1 MATLSQEGFNL
12 LKGFEGFRNKPYHL
26 KGEKYYTVGLGH
38 YGPDVD
44 PNKTYTDAECMAF
57 FEKDKQRF
65 EADVNKVWHEPMT
78 QQMFDAL
85 FSIAYNHGNVSR
97 TVLANAC
104 KGTNYQDQEKMTA
117 IWKNLYTCKG
127 LLNKRRAKEVA
138 YFYGNADTGTPY
150 SGNLSSGPSDYSAA
164 NTSPQSSYVDTKPQS
179 GGYAAGS
186 QPNNYKTYDSVYSGA
201 ELNTNITASLKM
213 EGADTST
220 VTHTRI
226 YKSSDPTVLVDE
238 LCMAIDEGEIKD
250 NSTGT
255 VNA

>member
-12 LKGFEGFRNKPYHL
+12 LKGFEGFKNKPYHL

-38 YGPDVD
+38 YGPDVN
-44 PNKTYTDAECMAF
+44 PNKVYTDAECMAF

-85 FSIAYNHGNVSR
+85 FSMAYNHGNVSR

-104 KGTNYQDQEKMTA
+104 KGNNYQNQQKVTA
-117 IWKNLYTCKG
+117 IWKNLYTCNG
-127 LLNKRRAKEVA
+127 LLSKRRAKEVA
-138 YFYGNADTGTPY
+138 YFYGNADAGTPY
-150 SGNLSSGPSDYSAA
+150 SGNLSSSPSDYSSA
-164 NTSPQSSYVDTKPQS
+164 DTNQQS
-179 GGYAAGS
+179 GSYATGS
-186 QPNNYKTYDSVYSGA
+186 QSNDYKTYNSVYSGA

-220 VTHTRI
+220 VIHTRI

-238 LCMAIDEGEIKD
+238 LSMAMDEGEIKD
-250 NSTGT
+250 SSTGT
-255 VNA
+255 SNA

>member
-38 YGPDVD
+38 YGPDVN
-44 PNKTYTDAECMAF
+44 PNKIYTDAECMAF

-85 FSIAYNHGNVSR
+85 FSMAYNHGNVSR

-104 KGTNYQDQEKMTA
+104 KGTNYQDRQKVTA
-117 IWKNLYTCKG
+117 IWKNLYTCNG
-127 LLNKRRAKEVA
+127 LLSKRRAKEVA
-138 YFYGNADTGTPY
+138 YFYGDVDAGTPY
-150 SGNLSSGPSDYSAA
+150 SGNFSSGPSDYSSA
-164 NTSPQSSYVDTKPQS
+164 DTNPQS

-186 QPNNYKTYDSVYSGA
+186 QPNDYKTYNSIYSGA

-220 VTHTRI
+220 VIHTRI

-238 LCMAIDEGEIKD
+238 LCMAIDESEIKD
-250 NSTGT
+250 SSTGT
-255 VNA
+255 GNA

>member
-12 LKGFEGFRNKPYHL
+12 LKGFESFRNKPYHL

-85 FSIAYNHGNVSR
+85 FSMAYNHGNVSR

-104 KGTNYQDQEKMTA
+104 KGTNYQDQQKVTA
-117 IWKNLYTCKG
+117 IWKNLYTCNG
-127 LLNKRRAKEVA
+127 LL
-138 YFYGNADTGTPY
+138 
-150 SGNLSSGPSDYSAA
+150 S
-164 NTSPQSSYVDTKPQS
+164 
-179 GGYAAGS
+179 
-186 QPNNYKTYDSVYSGA
+186 
-201 ELNTNITASLKM
+201 
-213 EGADTST
+213 
-220 VTHTRI
+220 
-226 YKSSDPTVLVDE
+226 
-238 LCMAIDEGEIKD
+238 
-250 NSTGT
+250 
-255 VNA
+255 

>member
-12 LKGFEGFRNKPYHL
+12 LKGFESFRNKPYHL

-38 YGPDVD
+38 YGPDVN
-44 PNKTYTDAECMAF
+44 PNKIYTDAECMAF

-104 KGTNYQDQEKMTA
+104 KGTNYQDRKKVTA
-117 IWKNLYTCKG
+117 IWKNLYTCNG
-127 LLNKRRAKEVA
+127 LLSKRRAKEVA
-138 YFYGNADTGTPY
+138 YFYGDTDAGTPY
-150 SGNLSSGPSDYSAA
+150 SGNFSSGPSDYSSADT
-164 NTSPQSSYVDTKPQS
+164 NPQG
-179 GGYAAGS
+179 GGYLAGS
-186 QPNNYKTYDSVYSGA
+186 QPNDYKTYNSIYSGA

-238 LCMAIDEGEIKD
+238 LCMAIDDGEIKD
-250 NSTGT
+250 SSTGT
-255 VNA
+255 GNA

>member
-44 PNKTYTDAECMAF
+44 PNKIYTDAECMAF

-65 EADVNKVWHEPMT
+65 EADVNRVWHEPMT

-85 FSIAYNHGNVSR
+85 FSMAYNHGNVSK

-104 KGTNYQDQEKMTA
+104 KGTNYQDQERVSA

-127 LLNKRRAKEVA
+127 LLNTRRAKEVA
-138 YFYGNADTGTPY
+138 YFYGNTDTGGAY
-150 SGNLSSGPSDYSAA
+150 SSGVSSGAYDYS
-164 NTSPQSSYVDTKPQS
+164 NSNSHQTG

-186 QPNNYKTYDSVYSGA
+186 QPNNYKTYNSVYSGA

-226 YKSSDPTVLVDE
+226 YKSSDATVLVDE
-238 LCMAIDEGEIKD
+238 LSMAMDEGEIK
-250 NSTGT
+250 NGSTGT
-255 VNA
+255 ENT